1 MYLKNFFGHL
11 KTVLKHKWIVF
22 KLSIKAGI
30 PIRGLLHDLSKFSFI
45 EFFESVKYYEGGKRS
60 PLAKSK
66 EIQGYSKA
74 WLHHKGR
81 NKHHLEYW
89 FDDTL
94 VEQPIIPLKYMLEL
108 ICDKLSASIVY
119 EGEKWNNASELKYWL
134 EKESNRIPMNP
145 KIKSFITEVFTEV
158 SENGIEKT
166 ITKKNLKK
174 LYQNNIYKE

>member
-1 MYLKNFFGHL
+1 
-11 KTVLKHKWIVF
+11 
-22 KLSIKAGI
+22 
-30 PIRGLLHDLSKFSFI
+30 
-45 EFFESVKYYEGGKRS
+45 
-60 PLAKSK
+60 
-66 EIQGYSKA
+66 
-74 WLHHKGR
+74 
-81 NKHHLEYW
+81 
-89 FDDTL
+89 
-94 VEQPIIPLKYMLEL
+94 MLEL